1 MMTSTALTAT
11 RPLSSPRDERRAAS
25 RAPSILLAVA
35 ACTLALPTS
44 LARAEEPAAASVAV
58 SENGEAAKA
67 AGGDAPTSE
76 PAVVVRG
83 RRFFVGAVGGFALV
97 SAAHPQL
104 GTRHL
109 MGPMLGLQAGY
120 TLSPRWTLSLDFSSF
135 EAPLERKGESEPF
148 TTTASWLQPMAGC
161 ENCPPKV
168 RGGYSIATTMHLS
181 TLSPRIEVTPFGA
194 DGLYIGASAGVA
206 FVGGLDA
213 RAGGA
218 GTARA
223 GFRLRPVKALTVAI
237 EAGAQG
243 QLYTDAS
250 AALYF
255 AAAQGRLHF

>member
-1 MMTSTALTAT
+1 MMTSTDPTAT
-11 RPLSSPRDERRAAS
+11 R
-25 RAPSILLAVA
+25 
-35 ACTLALPTS
+35 TLALPTS
-44 LARAEEPAAASVAV
+44 VARAEEPAVASIAV
-58 SENGEAAKA
+58 SEGVDGDAAKSADA
-67 AGGDAPTSE
+67 A
-76 PAVVVRG
+76 AVVVRT

-135 EAPLERKGESEPF
+135 EAPLERTAESEPF

-161 ENCPPKV
+161 DNCAPKV
-168 RGGYSIATTMHLS
+168 RGGYSIATTVHLS

-194 DGLYIGASAGVA
+194 DGLYLGASAGVA

>member
-1 MMTSTALTAT
+1 MMTSTDLTAT
-11 RPLSSPRDERRAAS
+11 RTLGWARDERRAPS
-25 RAPSILLAVA
+25 RAPSLLLAVI

-44 LARAEEPAAASVAV
+44 GARAEEPAAASVAV
-58 SENGEAAKA
+58 SEGVDGDAAKGADA
-67 AGGDAPTSE
+67 AASE
-76 PAVVVRG
+76 AAVVVRT

-135 EAPLERKGESEPF
+135 EAPLERTAETEPF

-161 ENCPPKV
+161 DNCAPKV
-168 RGGYSIATTMHLS
+168 RGGYSIATTVHLS
-181 TLSPRIEVTPFGA
+181 TLSPRIEVTPFGT